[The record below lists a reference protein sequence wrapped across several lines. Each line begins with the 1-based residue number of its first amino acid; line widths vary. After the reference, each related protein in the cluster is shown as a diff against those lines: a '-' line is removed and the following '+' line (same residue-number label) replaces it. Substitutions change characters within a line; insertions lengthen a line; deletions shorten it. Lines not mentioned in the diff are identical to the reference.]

1 MQPSPLHPRPVPS
14 LQHQEVSCLG
24 VRPQLGSYIP
34 GMEHK
39 LHEAAALA
47 VQQGGLGALPVVL
60 HQSQERS
67 SFILNIHLK
76 AGVALSS
83 KEDFVFGIMGDF
95 AAEITIGLSQWFT
108 PRDPLFTAC
117 ITRPVSSLLSQDP
130 EGNTLPAS

>member
-1 MQPSPLHPRPVPS
+1 MSKHWGQAGMQPSPLHPRPVPS

-95 AAEITIGLSQWFT
+95 AAEITIVYRAVTVVYPQ
-108 PRDPLFTAC
+108 R
-117 ITRPVSSLLSQDP
+117 SSVYSVYH
-130 EGNTLPAS
+130 